1 MGSYSP
7 SVCVCKVYQLTGEA
21 KSTILKLVRALV
33 IEAPSSMVHSLNSE
47 SLRRRIIDGSAVEGD
62 YFIFSTEMVSD
73 NFTQISALD
82 LKNRLVFIHEENP
95 LQYIFSIVLSWNN
108 GLLPLLVSSSVTE
121 NEFKE
126 LLSRFKPGIVITNG
140 SPVLTGYEETL
151 NPVLDDDAVVIL
163 TSGSSGKPKAVVHTF
178 DSLLN
183 AAKRSNFACRMTSED
198 KWLLSLP
205 VYHISGF
212 SILMR
217 SIVGG
222 VKLVLT
228 TSNNTAN
235 PEFYE
240 AEVRKPNLVSF
251 VATQLKGYIEN
262 ITLSQTSY
270 KMILVGGS
278 AINSKL
284 ITDAIACKLNLFKV
298 YGSSETAAFI
308 AGRDLELNEVSHEG
322 DYEPLE
328 GVRINLDD
336 GELTVKSDQL
346 FDRYLDD
353 PDLTASRKID
363 DTYHTGD
370 EASIFKDGSFSIT
383 GRMSRFIISGGI
395 NVDPLEVEAAIKE
408 YYGITEVFVFSVTNE
423 KWGEAVSALLRTE
436 DDFDIMEFHK
446 FLKGRLSAHKI
457 PKYYRI
463 VDDIPVSAIGKYDP
477 VKSREILFER

>member
-1 MGSYSP
+1 MT
-7 SVCVCKVYQLTGEA
+7 VVA
-21 KSTILKLVRALV
+21 KSKILKLFHTLV
-33 IEAPSSMVHSLNSE
+33 IESPASMVHSLKSE
-47 SLRRRIIDGSAVEGD
+47 KLRKLILGGSVLEEG
-62 YFIFSTEMVSD
+62 YFIFSTEKLSD
-73 NFTQISALD
+73 YTTQRSERD
-82 LKNRLVFIHEENP
+82 LKNRLVFIREENP
-95 LQYIFSIVLSWNN
+95 LQCIFSIFLSWSN
-108 GLLPLLVSSSVTE
+108 GLLPLLVSPSVTE
-121 NEFKE
+121 NEFRE
-126 LLSRFKPGIVITNG
+126 LLSRFKPGGVITKG
-140 SPVLTGYEETL
+140 LLVLTSFEDTL

-178 DSLLN
+178 DSLMN
-183 AAKRSNFACRMTSED
+183 AARRSNLACQLKVED

-205 VYHISGF
+205 IYHISGF

-222 VKLVLT
+222 VNLVLT
-228 TSNNTAN
+228 TSNNPEN

-240 AEVRKPNLVSF
+240 AEIRKPNLVSF

-262 ITLSQTSY
+262 ISLSQTSY

-278 AINSKL
+278 AIDDKL
-284 ITDAIACKLNLFKV
+284 LKDSIDRKLRLYKV

-308 AGRDLELNEVSHEG
+308 AGRDLESKKTGHQG
-322 DYEPLE
+322 DYKPLK
-328 GVRINLDD
+328 GVRVDLDN

-353 PDLTASRKID
+353 PGLTASRKID

-370 EASIFKDGSFSIT
+370 EAMIFDDGSFSIT

-408 YYGITEVFVFSVTNE
+408 YSGIIEVFVFSVTNE
-423 KWGEAVSALLRTE
+423 KWGEAVSALLKTVE
-436 DDFDIMEFHK
+436 EFDIMEFHK
-446 FLKGRLSAHKI
+446 FLKGRMSAHKI

-463 VDDIPVSAIGKYDP
+463 VDEIPVSAIGKYDP
-477 VKSREILFER
+477 VRSREILFER